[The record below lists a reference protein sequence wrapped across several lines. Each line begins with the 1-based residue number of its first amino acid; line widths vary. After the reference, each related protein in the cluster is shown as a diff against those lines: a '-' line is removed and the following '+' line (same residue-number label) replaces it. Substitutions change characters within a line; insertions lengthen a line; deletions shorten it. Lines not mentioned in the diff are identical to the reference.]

1 MTASGPP
8 SDGITEPLGGLYVRA
23 DRFVYRLEPGET
35 ADVTLYATVFGK
47 PLPDATIVS
56 IADANELQGP
66 TPIATPADAIEFPC
80 RVVTDARGVATLPI
94 RTSDPGNPRGYIDGQ
109 VYGVRPMLQDTM
121 SPLVGY
127 PFYGTDFVSI
137 LLWSAYKSADPPTWQ
152 SLQPIFQQYANLYPV
167 MDTFVNL
174 ADYDSVCR
182 HRTMMLL
189 AFGLPVADPNSM
201 PVTRD
206 LSPAKRA
213 AILRWLQDR

>member
-1 MTASGPP
+1 M
-8 SDGITEPLGGLYVRA
+8 
-23 DRFVYRLEPGET
+23 
-35 ADVTLYATVFGK
+35 
-47 PLPDATIVS
+47 
-56 IADANELQGP
+56 
-66 TPIATPADAIEFPC
+66 
-80 RVVTDARGVATLPI
+80 ATLPI

-137 LLWSAYKSADPPTWQ
+137 LFWSAYKSANPPTWQ

-182 HRTMMLL
+182 HRAMMLL

-213 AILRWLQDR
+213 AILRWLQATDSDGKPLRGTAAPADAAAPGTVAATSAEAGPPSVPARGGKGAALARRKILKRTT